1 MSKAPCV
8 GWLEHCRHSC
18 TVLSINEN
26 GQSGRESFADLGLFQ
41 YMSSEYNAQSS
52 QPRHVDS
59 IMKELSARVQDE
71 DERISRS
78 YRD

>member
-1 MSKAPCV
+1 
-8 GWLEHCRHSC
+8 
-18 TVLSINEN
+18 
-26 GQSGRESFADLGLFQ
+26 
-41 YMSSEYNAQSS
+41 MSSEYNAQSS

-71 DERISRS
+71 DERISRY